1 MKASLKFSAA
11 AVSQRQCVLAA
22 LGILLV
28 FLSVSLWHAG
38 AYAMDETDFHYPNVL
53 NFYQHGWEAIF
64 NHAYSAANTPL
75 PYLIVAGLAKLVGPS
90 LVLARVV
97 TAVFSFLAFAA
108 TLTVLARL
116 KIPPV
121 YGFVPFFYPYF
132 FLHAFIFYVINYGLF
147 FGLLGLVFLS
157 KPGNSRGQELLAGTC
172 FSLAILCQQFYL
184 MFLAAALLMRA
195 WTFWQQRSQPGS
207 FGPFLVSCV
216 ALGLPALLPLFIF
229 FRWGG
234 LVHPNFKVH
243 QLAFL
248 PSNITALLMVTGFYF
263 APVAFT
269 KIKAAD
275 SWKWVL
281 AIFSAVM
288 LTLYFTPVY
297 SNFDGAGK
305 FNGLVYHL
313 LYFITGGHRLVLDV
327 LLVILVAS
335 GLVVFANLAF
345 ARKNGF
351 EWLLFCCAVLLA
363 ASYSMSAM
371 LGERHLLAMVYI
383 LFLLALARFRPSIAN
398 VYLPVMA
405 VLGIAYYY
413 YFLFLKFR

>member
-1 MKASLKFSAA
+1 LKFSAA
-11 AVSQRQCVLAA
+11 AVSRRQCLLAA

-28 FLSVSLWHAG
+28 FLSVSLWRAG
-38 AYAMDETDFHYPNVL
+38 AYAMDETDFHYPNVI
-53 NFYQHGWEAIF
+53 NFYQHGWDAMF

-75 PYLIVAGLAKLVGPS
+75 PYLIVAGLAKLFGPS

-108 TLTVLARL
+108 TLTLLERL

-147 FGLLGLVFLS
+147 FGLLGLIFLS
-157 KPGNSRGQELLAGTC
+157 KQEKSRGQELLAGIC

-195 WTFWQQRSQPGS
+195 WTYWQQRSQPGS
-207 FGPFLVSCV
+207 FRPFLVSCF
-216 ALGLPALLPLFIF
+216 ALGLPALLPLYIF

-243 QLAFL
+243 QLQFL
-248 PSNITALLMVTGFYF
+248 PTNITALLMVTGFYF

-275 SWKWVL
+275 SWKWVF
-281 AIFSAVM
+281 AIFTALM
-288 LTLYFTPVY
+288 LVIYFMPVY
-297 SNFDGAGK
+297 DDLDGPGK
-305 FNGLVYHL
+305 FNGVVYHL
-313 LYFITGGHRLVLDV
+313 LHIITGGHKLPMGILMA
-327 LLVILVAS
+327 ILVAS

-345 ARKNGF
+345 VRKNVF
-351 EWLLFCCAVLLA
+351 EWLLFCCVVLLA
-363 ASYSMSAM
+363 ASYIMSAI
-371 LGERHLLAMVYI
+371 LGERHLLAMLYI
-383 LFLLALARFRPSIAN
+383 LFLLVLPKFEPRIRNF
-398 VYLPVMA
+398 YLPVM
-405 VLGIAYYY
+405 VLLGITYYVY
-413 YFLFLKFR
+413 LLFLKFSNV